1 MLIMPAHTDTHAHTP
16 SQGKGESKTQSILHT
31 IVWNVSENSE
41 KWKPGPKWKKFCIEM
56 QANWNERGL
65 QGLEKGVVW
74 VVCGWWVACA
84 KWLEGTRVGHF
95 KNVNVSESITNRLLL
110 HFPRFPSPPEK
121 PANCR
126 RLFAYS

>member
-65 QGLEKGVVW
+65 QGLEKGVVFG
-74 VVCGWWVACA
+74 GWS
-84 KWLEGTRVGHF
+84 VGGGWSVQSGWREHVLAIS
-95 KNVNVSESITNRLLL
+95 KM
-110 HFPRFPSPPEK
+110 
-121 PANCR
+121 
-126 RLFAYS
+126 